1 MPTRQTFTGRSILR
15 DMAASIEER
24 NMSRKKSNRTILEE
38 KKRAYRA
45 NQRLIANAYQEN
57 GELEK
62 EITDA
67 ENLEIVGIIR
77 KHMIGLD
84 NLEQIMQGIL
94 PTGES
99 LFSEEKDKTEGFVMP
114 EIMSKPRKK
123 TEKKKE
129 PEPEKEGIEHEEV

>member
-1 MPTRQTFTGRSILR
+1 ML
-15 DMAASIEER
+15 DMAAFIEER
-24 NMSRKKSNRTILEE
+24 KMSRKKSNRPILEE

-77 KHMIGLD
+77 KHMVGLD
-84 NLEQIMQGIL
+84 NLEQIMQGIM

-99 LFSEEKDKTEGFVMP
+99 LFSAEKDKTEGFEMP
-114 EIMSKPRKK
+114 EIVHQPRKRA
-123 TEKKKE
+123 ERKKE
-129 PEPEKEGIEHEEV
+129 TKPEKEGIEHEEV

>member
-1 MPTRQTFTGRSILR
+1 
-15 DMAASIEER
+15 
-24 NMSRKKSNRTILEE
+24 MSRKKSNRTILEE

-45 NQRLIANAYQEN
+45 NQRLIANAFQEN

-77 KHMIGLD
+77 KHMVGLD
-84 NLEQIMQGIL
+84 NLEQIMQGIM

-99 LFSEEKDKTEGFVMP
+99 LFSAEKDKTEGFEMP
-114 EIMSKPRKK
+114 EIVSKPRKK
-123 TEKKKE
+123 SEKKKE
-129 PEPEKEGIEHEEV
+129 SKPEEEEIEHEEV

>member
-1 MPTRQTFTGRSILR
+1 
-15 DMAASIEER
+15 
-24 NMSRKKSNRTILEE
+24 MSRKKSNRTILEE

-114 EIMSKPRKK
+114 EITSKPRKK

-129 PEPEKEGIEHEEV
+129 PEPEKEGTEHEEV

>member
-1 MPTRQTFTGRSILR
+1 ML
-15 DMAASIEER
+15 DMAAFIEKR
-24 NMSRKKSNRTILEE
+24 KMSRKKSNRTILEE

-45 NQRLIANAYQEN
+45 NQRLIASAYQEN

-77 KHMIGLD
+77 KHMVGLD
-84 NLEQIMQGIL
+84 NLEQIMQGIM

-99 LFSEEKDKTEGFVMP
+99 LFSTEKDKTEGFEMP
-114 EIMSKPRKK
+114 EIVPQPRKRA
-123 TEKKKE
+123 ERKKE
-129 PEPEKEGIEHEEV
+129 TKPEKEGIEHEEV

>member
-1 MPTRQTFTGRSILR
+1 
-15 DMAASIEER
+15 
-24 NMSRKKSNRTILEE
+24 MSRKKSNRTILEE

-77 KHMIGLD
+77 KHMVGLD
-84 NLEQIMQGIL
+84 NLEQIMQGIM

-99 LFSEEKDKTEGFVMP
+99 LFSAEKDKTEGFEMP
-114 EIMSKPRKK
+114 EIVPRPRKRA
-123 TEKKKE
+123 ERKKE
-129 PEPEKEGIEHEEV
+129 TKPEKEGIEHEEV

>member
-1 MPTRQTFTGRSILR
+1 
-15 DMAASIEER
+15 MAASIEER

-38 KKRAYRA
+38 KKRADRA

-114 EIMSKPRKK
+114 EITSKPRKK

-129 PEPEKEGIEHEEV
+129 PEPEEEGIEHEEV